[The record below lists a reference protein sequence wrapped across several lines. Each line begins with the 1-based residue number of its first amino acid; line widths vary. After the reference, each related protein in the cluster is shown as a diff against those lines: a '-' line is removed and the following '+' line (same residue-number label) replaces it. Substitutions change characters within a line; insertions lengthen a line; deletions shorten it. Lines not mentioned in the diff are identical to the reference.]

1 MKRLLSGICLLLGLQ
16 GAGIGEEGEV
26 DLERVPGL

>member
-1 MKRLLSGICLLLGLQ
+1 MNTLLSGICLLLGLQ
-16 GAGIGEEGEV
+16 VAAIGEEGEV